1 MLNLFEK
8 SSTKKFSKWQK
19 TVVAWNDFSHTFL
32 KTNLLWSSWEKG
44 KNLIDLSGVKR
55 PRRQTGFDWNWC
67 LENVQETSAATGAHF
82 SWKVRQQGS
91 LFENV
96 KKWSSWVGK
105 TIFLVKN
112 PQKVGYSLVVLKE
125 PKYCGYGH
133 KKVWKKNWPTKWP
146 HVGQGGVDRATISS
160 GPMSW
165 KWHSK
170 VVNFPVVCK
179 HPWAVP
185 MEKPSECLL
194 LSYQSTSLLISQFH
208 TQ

>member
-1 MLNLFEK
+1 MVQLRK
-8 SSTKKFSKWQK
+8 RKKPNRSLGGQ
-19 TVVAWNDFSHTFL
+19 TTT
-32 KTNLLWSSWEKG
+32 KTNRFWLELMPWKCPRNFSSNWGPLYIKG
-44 KNLIDLSGVKR
+44 ETTRITIWK
-55 PRRQTGFDWNWC
+55 C
-67 LENVQETSAATGAHF
+67 QEIKF
-82 SWKVRQQGS
+82 LSWKDH
-91 LFENV
+91 L
-96 KKWSSWVGK
+96 
-105 TIFLVKN
+105 LVKN

-185 MEKPSECLL
+185 MELKCCAKL
-194 LSYQSTSLLISQFH
+194 QSR
-208 TQ
+208 